1 MLLLQCIIDSSW
13 PSDWV
18 NLGGGVG
25 GSLETKMPE
34 GGGGALC
41 VTGKT
46 EKHFVYAC
54 AVQDMCGPVVFWK
67 GRQLVKQKW
76 LWTTEKGEEMWKNK
90 EKL

>member
-1 MLLLQCIIDSSW
+1 M
-13 PSDWV
+13 
-18 NLGGGVG
+18 G

-67 GRQLVKQKW
+67 GRQLVKQK
-76 LWTTEKGEEMWKNK
+76 
-90 EKL
+90 